1 MMISF
6 HFQSKSGYRIVQ
18 SFRSILIAVT
28 CIAGIAIN
36 ASAEQKPN
44 ILFLL
49 TDQWRFDA
57 FGYAGNPDVKTP
69 HIDKLESESVN
80 FTHAVSGVP
89 VCCPMRAS
97 LLTGQ
102 RVLTHGVFMNDVS
115 LNPDANSI
123 AKVLNNAGYDTGYIG
138 KWHVDGN
145 GRSSFIP
152 KERRQGFKYWKVLE
166 CTHNYNNSFYYADGP
181 EKLKWDGYDAIA
193 QTKDAA
199 QYIKASAGDDKPFA
213 LFIGFGPPH
222 APYHTA
228 PEQYRKMY
236 DPNKVKV
243 RPNIPHSFRSV
254 ARNDLAGYY
263 AHCTAL
269 DDCVADLRKALQDS
283 GQEENTILVL
293 TSDHGDLIGS
303 HGAYKKQQPFDE
315 SIRVPMLYHF
325 PKKLGRSGKR
335 LTSLMNTED
344 IMPTLLGLCDVAI
357 PDSVEGLDFSGH
369 MNGGANPN
377 DGSALLSC
385 PAPFGQWARR
395 WGGKEF
401 RGLRTVRYTYV
412 EDLRGPWLLFDN
424 DMDPYQLDNLLP
436 ENAAPN
442 LARKFQIILKRK
454 LEESGDNFEPA
465 KAYIDRWGYPVDKT
479 GTVPYTN

>member
-1 MMISF
+1 MTKKLPLIPCF
-6 HFQSKSGYRIVQ
+6 LFVVICAALQSVFVIDARG
-18 SFRSILIAVT
+18 
-28 CIAGIAIN
+28 
-36 ASAEQKPN
+36 AERPN

-49 TDQWRFDA
+49 TDQWRFDS
-57 FGYAGNPDVKTP
+57 FGYAGNRDVKTP
-69 HIDKLESESVN
+69 NIDSLEKESIN
-80 FTHAVSGVP
+80 FVEAVSGVP

-102 RVLTHGVFMNDVS
+102 RPLTHGVFMNDVS
-115 LNPDANSI
+115 LDPKSNSI
-123 AKVLNNAGYDTGYIG
+123 AKVLNRAGYQTGYIG
-138 KWHVDGN
+138 KWHVDGK

-152 KERRQGFKYWKVLE
+152 RERRQGFQYWKVLE

-193 QTKDAA
+193 QTRDAQ
-199 QYIKASAGDDKPFA
+199 QYISKAARSDKPFA

-228 PEQYRKMY
+228 PQKYREMYDYRK
-236 DPNKVKV
+236 VKI
-243 RPNIPHSFRSV
+243 RPNIPHSFREL
-254 ARNDLAGYY
+254 ARKDLAGYY

-269 DDCVADLRKALQDS
+269 DDCVADLWNTLVETD
-283 GQEENTILVL
+283 QENRTIIVL

-303 HGAYKKQQPFDE
+303 HGAYKKQQPFEE
-315 SIRVPMLYHF
+315 SIRVPMLFHYPEQF
-325 PKKLGRSGKR
+325 GRKGKR
-335 LTSLMNTED
+335 LKSLMNTED
-344 IMPTLLGLCDVAI
+344 IMPTLLGLTGVDI

-377 DGSALLSC
+377 DGSVLLSC

-401 RGLRTVRYTYV
+401 RGLRTNRYTYV

-424 DMDPYQLDNLLP
+424 INDPYQLENLLA
-436 ENAAPN
+436 ESKNTQVAQK
-442 LARKFQIILKRK
+442 LQMELKKK
-454 LEESGDNFEPA
+454 LKATNDEFLPA
-465 KAYIDRWGYPVDKT
+465 SAYISKWHYPLDKT
-479 GTVPYTN
+479 GTVPYKN